1 MSKKLEDLIQE
12 FVSLR
17 DSFRHVSN
25 NEGTKKTTLL
35 EFQGRFNDLK
45 SELRPIHGIVSKE
58 WTRRDDKAATAI
70 KYRICLNI
78 HEGKHPDFDKC
89 SINQAEKFAPATKE
103 YKDFLDQ
110 RAFWKESLVN
120 VNDLLDDISC
130 YLIEISTR
138 IKTL

>member
-1 MSKKLEDLIQE
+1 MSKTLDELIQE

-25 NEGTKKTTLL
+25 KEETSKTTLL

-45 SELRPIHGIVSKE
+45 SELRPIHAKVSKE
-58 WTRRDDKAATAI
+58 WTKRDDKAATAI
-70 KYRICLNI
+70 KYRICLSI
-78 HEGKHPDFDKC
+78 HEGRHKDFDKC
-89 SINQAEKFAPATKE
+89 SINQAEKFAPASKE
-103 YKDFLDQ
+103 YEEFLKQ

-120 VNDLLDDISC
+120 VNDLIDDISC

-138 IKTL
+138 IKSI